1 MDKIV
6 VDRVS
11 KFFSSHRGGGEEIVA
26 LDQVDLAIAAQEI
39 VCIVGP
45 SGCGKST
52 LLNLIAGFDTP
63 TSGEIKVNGAPV
75 MAAGPDRI
83 VVFQSPSLFPWMT
96 VMENITFGPRKRGVP
111 RAEWESEATGTVEA

>member
-6 VDRVS
+6 VDSVFKS
-11 KFFSSHRGGGEEIVA
+11 FSSQRRGGEAIVA
-26 LDQVDLAIAAQEI
+26 LDNVALTIAAQEI

-63 TSGEIKVNGAPV
+63 TSGEIKVNGTPV
-75 MAAGPDRI
+75 TGAGPDRI

-96 VMENITFGPRKRGVP
+96 VMQNITFGPRKRGDP
-111 RAEWESEATGTVEA
+111 RSD